1 MYLHIEVQSVEGLL
15 RNCRAGYVIQGLD
28 CLLCGRSHPAQAK
41 KCHPCKN
48 SELHSKYCTVDS
60 RVAGYFATLRHAE
73 LWPTVVPFQKYSVSD
88 LAFRISCANNNL
100 RHSCG
105 AWRCP
110 LKQELEKLDQK
121 VQKTVNGIRGFSLY
135 PLHENLIDS
144 GEDEQLS

>member
-1 MYLHIEVQSVEGLL
+1 MYLHNEVQSVEGLL
-15 RNCRAGYVIQGLD
+15 RNCRACYEIQGLD
-28 CLLCGRSHPAQAK
+28 CFLCGRSHPAQAK

-48 SELHSKYCTVDS
+48 AELHSKHCTVDS
-60 RVAGYFATLRHAE
+60 RVAGYFATLRQAE
-73 LWPTVVPFQKYSVSD
+73 LWPTVVTFRKYSVSD

-110 LKQELEKLDQK
+110 LKQELKKLDQK